1 MRLLAERLVQVGAI
15 VLVTMAGNP
24 RSLESQKLLA
34 DGVQDLA
41 TQIAAKVQQEQKQK
55 IAVLPFRELDG
66 GATLLGDYMAED
78 LTTHL
83 FNLGNFDI
91 VERTMLDR
99 LLGEIKLGQSG
110 LIDPE
115 TAKEVGKIAGVDAI
129 VSGTLTD
136 LQSYVAVNCRL
147 IDAQTG
153 RVFAAAQVRIAVDD
167 DVRKIRQAPAPSAKT
182 AGPSGGASGAETQE
196 RSEAARTL
204 EQEEQGFR
212 FSLRGCS
219 RSGSAVRCELLVTN
233 EWQDRSLVLVS
244 SRLFDDHGNEWDSGK
259 LTPSRSTRSI
269 QVGGYQTSRVV
280 SGVPIRFELR
290 FDGVPSQAKIAT
302 LVEVS
307 FRSDRE
313 GRVQFRAVPL
323 SGL

>member
-1 MRLLAERLVQVGAI
+1 M
-15 VLVTMAGNP
+15 
-24 RSLESQKLLA
+24 
-34 DGVQDLA
+34 
-41 TQIAAKVQQEQKQK
+41 
-55 IAVLPFRELDG
+55 PFRELDG
-66 GATLLGDYMAED
+66 RATLLGDYIAED
-78 LTTHL
+78 LVTHL
-83 FNLGNFDI
+83 FNLGSFDI

-99 LLGEIKLGQSG
+99 ILGEIKLGQSG

-115 TAKEVGKIAGVDAI
+115 TAREVGKIAGVDA
-129 VSGTLTD
+129 VVAGTLTD

-167 DVRKIRQAPAPSAKT
+167 DVRKIRQAPAPSSQT
-182 AGPSGGASGAETQE
+182 EGPTDGESDAEKNKK
-196 RSEAARTL
+196 SEAARSL

-219 RSGSAVRCELLVTN
+219 RSGSVVRCELLVTN
-233 EWQDRSLVLVS
+233 EWQDRSLVVES
-244 SRLFDDHGNEWDSGK
+244 SRLFDDLGNEWDSGR
-259 LTPSRSTRSI
+259 LSPSRSTRGSQI
-269 QVGGYQTSRVV
+269 GGYQSSRVV

-290 FDGVPSQAKIAT
+290 FDGVPSQAKVAT

-313 GRVQFRAVPL
+313 GRVQFRGVPL